1 MTKLF
6 TLAAAAILLSACA
19 SQTAKIE
26 PTEENAVRSI
36 AAAEAAN
43 KKAAAIGF
51 EWRDTGKFIKQAKE
65 AAAKKEYAK
74 SIELAQKAE
83 RQGHNAVKQAA
94 GAYKE

>member
-1 MTKLF
+1 MTKLL
-6 TLAAAAILLSACA
+6 TLAAMALLITACA

-26 PTEENAVRSI
+26 PTGENAAAAI
-36 AAAEAAN
+36 AAAETAN
-43 KKAAAIGF
+43 KEAAAVGF
-51 EWRDTGKFIKQAKE
+51 EWRDTGKMIKRAKE

-94 GAYKE
+94 DAYK